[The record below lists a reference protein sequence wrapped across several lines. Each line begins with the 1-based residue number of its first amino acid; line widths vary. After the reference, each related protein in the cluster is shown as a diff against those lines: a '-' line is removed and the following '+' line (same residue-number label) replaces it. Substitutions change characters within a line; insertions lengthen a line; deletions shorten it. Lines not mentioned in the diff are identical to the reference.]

1 MKKHLAIVTVML
13 VLLVAAGNAFAI
25 EQKIGRLSYAMGMKI
40 GSDFKSLDLSL
51 DPEQLAKGI
60 QDAMGSGATRL
71 TQEEM
76 IAALQELQSM
86 AVAKQMD
93 SARQMA
99 AKNLAKEKAFLTENG
114 ARPEVKTLPSGLQ
127 YEVITEGTGRT
138 PGNEDVVV
146 VDYVGSFIDGQ
157 VFDSSI
163 ARGEPATFSV
173 NGIIPGWT
181 EALQLMKEGS
191 KWKLYV
197 PAHLAYGEAG
207 SPPVIEPNTT
217 LVFEVELKSIQ

>member
-1 MKKHLAIVTVML
+1 MKKHFAIITVML
-13 VLLVAAGNAFAI
+13 VLLAAAGNAFAI

-40 GSDFKSLDLSL
+40 GSDFRALDLSL
-51 DPEQLAKGI
+51 DPAQLAKGI
-60 QDAMGSGATRL
+60 QDAMGGATRM
-71 TQEEM
+71 TNEEM
-76 IAALQELQSM
+76 IAALQELQAM
-86 AVAKQMD
+86 AVDKQMD
-93 SARQMA
+93 TARKLA
-99 AKNLAKEKAFLTENG
+99 EKNLAKEKVFLTENG
-114 ARPEVKTLPSGLQ
+114 ARPEVTTLPSGLQ

-138 PGNEDVVV
+138 PSADDVVV
-146 VDYVGSFIDGQ
+146 VDYVGSFIDGK

-173 NGIIPGWT
+173 NGIIRGWT

-197 PAHLAYGEAG
+197 PAELAYGEAG